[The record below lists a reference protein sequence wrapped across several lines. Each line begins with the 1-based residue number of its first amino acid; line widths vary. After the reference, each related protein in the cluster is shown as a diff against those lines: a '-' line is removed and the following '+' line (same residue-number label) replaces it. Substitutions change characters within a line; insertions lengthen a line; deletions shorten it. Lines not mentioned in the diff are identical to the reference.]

1 MYFAIRPDSTTH
13 FYNETNQSVDPVLDI
28 FIRTN
33 HSGTP
38 LAFSDLLMSISVTT
52 WEKDARHQIVD
63 LVKQVRFGTDMEFSI
78 NHDFVLKTAL
88 MLSDSDM
95 RFKDKNFTEDQVA
108 KINQEWDDIKIC
120 ILEVF
125 RLIRSFGLND
135 ATLRAKNTA
144 IPIAYYLF
152 HKGRNKKE
160 ERQGLY
166 ADINNSPRYEEE
178 RKRIRQWLHISL
190 LKDVFG
196 GQVDALLTNLRKII
210 RSGSS
215 SSAGFPLDEI
225 VTEYRSTAQGLDFDD
240 DFIDRLLKTQK
251 DNLSCF
257 SILALLFPDLDF
269 IQSLDIDHLHPAA
282 SFGKK
287 RLNSHVDFGNPGGR
301 SFYENPE
308 NWNGI
313 ANLYLLNSSKNKSKQ
328 DMPLEQWLVKQSRT
342 KAEDLLIPTGVDL
355 SFGAF
360 EPFINARA
368 ASLKQKLGL
377 LAGKNGAVGAQR
389 KVAIPDGLKTAKSA
403 PTKLHQNMN
412 TFTQEPPYLSAIR
425 RESAM
430 ESLRRQELERNR
442 ALERAMEPF
451 QQMERIMGS
460 SRRQPLEISRAPGMP
475 GATALA
481 KEFASANQGW
491 QELLKQITPSNR
503 IVESLHG
510 VHQSWLG
517 QLGSLQRDL
526 SSLGQ
531 LGSLQRDL
539 SSLGQLGSLQRD
551 LSSLGQLGS
560 LQRDLSLLQISTKL
574 TLTNASLQLTATEQI
589 MAGID
594 FETIGKRFQI
604 ELPVISRLESSI
616 ANATASYGRWVE
628 SLCQVSDITRLPA
641 FILPGATLEIFTTSL
656 AIKTLRP
663 LDERD
668 EEDTETEIQLDDE
681 LERGESFCIALLR
694 QVDPELVRMY
704 TGARDALLGNNPDRA
719 RHALISFRGLW
730 DHLLRRLAP
739 DELVKVWIPGIA
751 NQKGLSHDGK
761 PTRHTRVRYIC
772 RELNNGSLTE
782 FLIHDT
788 QALVKLIELCNLI
801 HELDIGLTD
810 EQLRAIL
817 LKNDSWLMYILQI
830 AAENFRE

>member
-52 WEKDARHQIVD
+52 WKKDARHQIDD

-88 MLSDSDM
+88 LLSDSDM

-430 ESLRRQELERNR
+430 ESLRRQEL
-442 ALERAMEPF
+442 
-451 QQMERIMGS
+451 G
-460 SRRQPLEISRAPGMP
+460 ISHILGMP

-503 IVESLHG
+503 IVESLRG
-510 VHQSWLG
+510 VHQ
-517 QLGSLQRDL
+517 

-551 LSSLGQLGS
+551 LSF
-560 LQRDLSLLQISTKL
+560 LQISTKL

-616 ANATASYGRWVE
+616 ANATASYGRWAE
-628 SLCQVSDITRLPA
+628 SLCQVSDITHLPA
-641 FILPGATLEIFTTSL
+641 FILPGATREIFTTGL
-656 AIKTLRP
+656 ALKTLRP

-668 EEDTETEIQLDDE
+668 EEDTEIQLDDE

-694 QVDPELVRMY
+694 QVDPEFVQMY

-739 DELVKVWIPGIA
+739 DELVKVWIPRIA

-761 PTRHTRVRYIC
+761 PTRHTRVRYIY

-788 QALVKLIELCNLI
+788 QALVKFIELFNLI
-801 HELDIGLTD
+801 HESYIGLTD

-817 LKNDSWLMYILQI
+817 LKNNSWLMYILQI
-830 AAENFRE
+830 SAENFHD

>member
-52 WEKDARHQIVD
+52 WKKDARHQIDD

-88 MLSDSDM
+88 LLSDSDM

-412 TFTQEPPYLSAIR
+412 TFTQEPPYLSAIGLWG
-425 RESAM
+425 RE
-430 ESLRRQELERNR
+430 
-442 ALERAMEPF
+442 MEPF
-451 QQMERIMGS
+451 QQLG
-460 SRRQPLEISRAPGMP
+460 ISHILGMP

-503 IVESLHG
+503 IVESLRG
-510 VHQSWLG
+510 VHQ
-517 QLGSLQRDL
+517 
-526 SSLGQ
+526 
-531 LGSLQRDL
+531 

-628 SLCQVSDITRLPA
+628 SLCQIPDITRLPA

-668 EEDTETEIQLDDE
+668 EEDTEIQLVAV
-681 LERGESFCIALLR
+681 LEQEKSSCITLLQ
-694 QVDPELVRMY
+694 QVDAGLVRMY
-704 TGARDALLGNNPDRA
+704 IGAWDALLGNNPDRA
-719 RHALISFRGLW
+719 RHALISLRELW
-730 DHLLRRLAP
+730 NHLLRRLAP
-739 DELVKVWIPGIA
+739 DELVKVWIPRIA
-751 NQKGLSHDGK
+751 NQKDLSHNGK
-761 PTRHTRVRYIC
+761 PTRHTRVRYIY

-801 HELDIGLTD
+801 HESDIGLTD

-817 LKNDSWLMYILQI
+817 IKNNSSLMYILQI
-830 AAENFRE
+830 SAENFHD